1 MINRD
6 SQIQQII
13 EQNPGIQFREI
24 MRSSGLKNGVVS
36 HYLRKLEKSGVINVN
51 RGPRQSRFYPL
62 HITQEEAIV
71 IKALR
76 KQTPRDLLLALIMQD
91 GLEFSQL
98 VDEVK
103 KSPSTVSLY
112 LSQLVR
118 EGLVITKG
126 ISLKKKYHIKATEI
140 VDKFIEDYIVNEGKN
155 YKCIMDMLE
164 RRNPDISNLNY
175 GSTLIN
181 EKNVITVPK
190 KIADKARLAI
200 NRMLE
205 IS

>member
-24 MRSSGLKNGVVS
+24 MRASGLKNGVVS
-36 HYLRKLEKSGVINVN
+36 HYLRKLEKNGVINAN
-51 RGPRQSRFYPL
+51 RGHRQSRFYPL
-62 HITQEEAIV
+62 HITEEEAIV

-98 VDEVK
+98 VREVK

-112 LSQLVR
+112 LSQLVKD
-118 EGLVITKG
+118 GLIITKG
-126 ISLKKKYHIKATEI
+126 TPLKKKYHIIATEI
-140 VDKFIEDYIVNEGKN
+140 VDKFIEDYRPTVIEKATSG
-155 YKCIMDMLE
+155 YE
-164 RRNPDISNLNY
+164 DIFNSL
-175 GSTLIN
+175 
-181 EKNVITVPK
+181 
-190 KIADKARLAI
+190 
-200 NRMLE
+200 
-205 IS
+205 

>member
-1 MINRD
+1 MISRD

-13 EQNPGIQFREI
+13 EQSPGIQFREI

-62 HITQEEAIV
+62 GITEEETIV

-91 GLEFSQL
+91 GLEFAQL
-98 VDEVK
+98 VEEVK

-112 LSQLVR
+112 LSQLVK
-118 EGLVITKG
+118 EGLIETTG

-140 VDKFIEDYIVNEGKN
+140 IDKFIEDYRPTTVEKATSG
-155 YKCIMDMLE
+155 YE
-164 RRNPDISNLNY
+164 DIFNSL
-175 GSTLIN
+175 
-181 EKNVITVPK
+181 
-190 KIADKARLAI
+190 
-200 NRMLE
+200 
-205 IS
+205 